1 MELEGP
7 SKEQVLITVQEES
20 SWIVEQVLYMEE
32 DCPLFLSTSA
42 AGVSH
47 KQLLLLEC
55 LLMGLKCDAA
65 PANQFFNIEPIA

>member
-1 MELEGP
+1 M
-7 SKEQVLITVQEES
+7 QEVP
-20 SWIVEQVLYMEE
+20 SWIVEE

-55 LLMGLKCDAA
+55 LLMGLKTA
-65 PANQFFNIEPIA
+65 PAPQFFNIEPVFIPFLLNQPVRLLAGLL